1 MLVTPECRLSFP
13 SLFRASANKL
23 QPNAEPKFGA
33 TLLFKKVTGDVRQ
46 DLPELFNAMMA
57 CATEKWGADL
67 SKVRLKSG
75 ILDGD
80 KHNAKRVG
88 EGKEPLAG
96 FAGCWFVRGTS
107 KIKPVVVDGARKII
121 PDLAEKTVVPG
132 MYAYAQ
138 IHAFAWDNP
147 AQGKG
152 VSFGIDQCQVDLF
165 KKYEPFVAAAD
176 PEKTF
181 KPLATA
187 APGANDPKNYQQ
199 APAAPAASSAGPFD
213 T

>member
-1 MLVTPECRLSFP
+1 MLVTPECRISFP
-13 SLFRASANKL
+13 ALFRAAVNKL

-33 TLLFKKVTGDVRQ
+33 TLLFQKKTGNVQQ
-46 DLPELFNAMMA
+46 DLPELFAAMMA

-80 KHNAKRVG
+80 KHNAKRVS
-88 EGKEPLAG
+88 EGKDPLAG
-96 FAGCWFVRGTS
+96 FAGHWFIRGTS
-107 KIKPVVVDGARKII
+107 KIKPTVVDGARKVI
-121 PDLAEKTVVPG
+121 PDLAEKTVIPG
-132 MYAYAQ
+132 MYAYAAV
-138 IHAFAWDNP
+138 HAFAWENA

-152 VSFGIDQCQVDLF
+152 VSFGIDQCQVDLAR
-165 KKYEPFVAAAD
+165 KYEPFVQAAD

-181 KPLATA
+181 KSLATA
-187 APGANDPKNYQQ
+187 PAGANDPAKYVQP
-199 APAAPAASSAGPFD
+199 PATGGAGGPFD